1 MHLPE
6 HQGRQVAGHH
16 IAFSGKDD
24 GWREDEPLPVDEPVV
39 LVIRGKVTGDAFKVN
54 AFGVMNLVQSFKV
67 SDAILGTEEL
77 ARELEQEVKRRID
90 ETAGQTSLDDDLE
103 GADDE

>member
-1 MHLPE
+1 MNLPD
-6 HQGRQVAGHH
+6 HQGRPVAGHH

-39 LVIRGKVTGDAFKVN
+39 LVVRGRITGDAFKVN

-77 ARELEQEVKRRID
+77 ARELELEVKRRSD
-90 ETAGQTSLDDDLE
+90 EASGQTTLDDDLE
-103 GADDE
+103 STDD